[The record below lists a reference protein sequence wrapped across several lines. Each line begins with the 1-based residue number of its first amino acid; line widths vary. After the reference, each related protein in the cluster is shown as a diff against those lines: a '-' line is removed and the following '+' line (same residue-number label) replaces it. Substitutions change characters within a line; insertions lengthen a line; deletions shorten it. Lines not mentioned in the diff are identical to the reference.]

1 MESPNGMVSRT
12 DPGKRDEG
20 DESEEMNSSASE
32 DEEYE
37 SDSGREESTENESES
52 DSEIARD
59 FSIHQKV
66 CPSVAKCAVYEEK
79 LVEEKRRLRLRL
91 KDMRAGCKELTEKRR
106 ALSIIKQT
114 IHVESKIRNLERILG
129 WMYEA
134 RGKMSTPEKL
144 TVEVEHAPKSG
155 IETTEESE
163 SVVAAVS
170 LVDEG

>member
-114 IHVESKIRNLERILG
+114 IHVESKIRNLENACARKTYILVSSILENLDHG
-129 WMYEA
+129 NNILRTHDMDSLLSFSFLY
-134 RGKMSTPEKL
+134 S
-144 TVEVEHAPKSG
+144 PK
-155 IETTEESE
+155 
-163 SVVAAVS
+163 
-170 LVDEG
+170 

>member
-52 DSEIARD
+52 DFEIAKD
-59 FSIHQKV
+59 FCIHQKV

-91 KDMRAGCKELTEKRR
+91 KDMRAGCKALTEKRR

-114 IHVESKIRNLERILG
+114 IHVESKIGNLERILG

-134 RGKMSTPEKL
+134 REKMSTPVKP
-144 TVEVEHAPKSG
+144 TVEVKHAPESG
-155 IETTEESE
+155 RQTTEESE
-163 SVVAAVS
+163 SVEAAVS